1 MYFFFAMTKNF
12 FFKYQQRGEAE
23 LLVSRASG
31 TNAASARFPG
41 YGGSPQFGV
50 MERAQRAFPREA
62 PNGGR
67 RC

>member
-1 MYFFFAMTKNF
+1 MYFFFAMTKKK

-41 YGGSPQFGV
+41 YGGEPPVWSNGASAASVSP
-50 MERAQRAFPREA
+50 
-62 PNGGR
+62 
-67 RC
+67 